1 MAKKKEQKDM
11 AQEQELRLKF
21 QQKLIEILELGKK
34 KKNMLEYQEIADFF
48 KDLNLDPEKF
58 EMVIDYLEQ
67 NGIDVLKI
75 SNDDDVDDDIILDE
89 EDEVEVEKIDLSVPE
104 GVSVEDPVR
113 MYLKEI
119 GKVPLLSADEEIEL
133 AQNMEDGA
141 VATEKINV
149 LKGRIDG
156 ASEEEKA
163 EIKEEIKTLQ
173 RDVDKGAD
181 AKKRLAEA
189 NLRLVVSIA
198 KRYVGRGMLFL
209 DLIQEGNLGLIKAVE
224 KFDYRKGYK
233 FSTYATWWIRQAITR
248 AIADQARTIRIPVH
262 MVETINKLIRVSRQ
276 LLQELGREPSPEE
289 IAEEMDMS
297 VDRVREI
304 LKISQEPV
312 SLETPIGEEEDSHLG
327 DFIQDDNVPVPAD
340 AAAFTLLKEQLIEVL
355 GTLTEREQKVL
366 RLRFGLDDGR
376 ARTLEE
382 VGKEFNVTR
391 ERIRQIEA
399 KALRKLRHPS
409 RSRKLKD
416 YLD

>member
-1 MAKKKEQKDM
+1 MEERAIKFEEK
-11 AQEQELRLKF
+11 LKN
-21 QQKLIEILELGKK
+21 LVALGKK
-34 KKNMLEYQEIADFF
+34 KKSILEIQEINEVFSDMELEAEQM
-48 KDLNLDPEKF
+48 EKIF
-58 EMVIDYLEQ
+58 EYLESQ
-67 NGIDVLKI
+67 NIDVLRI
-75 SNDDDVDDDIILDE
+75 SGDTEDTDDVEILLTD
-89 EDEVEVEKIDLSVPE
+89 EDEVDMEKIDLSVPD
-104 GVSVEDPVR
+104 GISIEDPVR

-119 GKVPLLSADEEIEL
+119 GKVPLLSAEEEIDL
-133 AQNMEDGA
+133 AKRM
-141 VATEKINV
+141 
-149 LKGRIDG
+149 
-156 ASEEEKA
+156 A
-163 EIKEEIKTLQ
+163 EGDE
-173 RDVDKGAD
+173 G

-224 KFDYRKGYK
+224 KFDYQKGFK

-276 LLQELGREPSPEE
+276 LLQELGREPLPEE
-289 IAEEMDMS
+289 IAEELDMP
-297 VDRVREI
+297 VERVREI

-327 DFIQDDNVPVPAD
+327 DFIQDDNVPVPAE
-340 AAAFTLLKEQLIEVL
+340 AAAATLLKEQLSEVL
-355 GTLTEREQKVL
+355 DTLTDRERKVL
-366 RLRFGLDDGR
+366 RLRFGMDDGR

-382 VGKEFNVTR
+382 VGKEFDVTR

-409 RSRKLKD
+409 RSRKLRD